1 MALKRAGKTT
11 AEERPRAHIR
21 DATLVFATAGVLC
34 LVVAASVL
42 ALWYVD
48 SLGHDVALSARVTG
62 ADCLVLDQTPSQ
74 GSETGRAGP
83 PRVRFYAPA
92 AREWI
97 ESTLSLALGRHP
109 RPISAPAWASFSTRH
124 PAGDHI
130 PCYYDPDD
138 PGAAVALSDR
148 VNALY
153 SRLLAC
159 GTMVSVLW
167 TIGTISL
174 GVAAA
179 NVFGCVRCDDGESGG
194 GDEEEDDAVDL
205 EAATPPYGWGS
216 RWRLVDVAVAE

>member
-11 AEERPRAHIR
+11 ADDHSRAHAR
-21 DATLVFATAGVLC
+21 GATLVFATAGLLC
-34 LVVAASVL
+34 LVVAATVL
-42 ALWYVD
+42 GLWYAD
-48 SLGHDVALSARVTG
+48 SLGHDLALSARVTG

-74 GSETGRAGP
+74 ESETERAGP

-97 ESTLSLALGRHP
+97 EATLSLALGRHP
-109 RPISAPAWASFSTRH
+109 RPISALAWASFSTRH
-124 PAGDHI
+124 PAGDHL

-148 VNALY
+148 VNALH

-167 TIGTISL
+167 AIGTISL

-179 NVFGCVRCDDGESGG
+179 NVFGCAHCDDSKG
-194 GDEEEDDAVDL
+194 GDDEDEAVDL
-205 EAATPPYGWGS
+205 EAATPPRGWGS